1 MYNSKL
7 LKPTDFDTQ
16 GVITSGTRSGHL
28 HQFSILFFAVP
39 DVPGDLLGILRPL
52 GAKLGH
58 MSVVVLLTSSLRLM
72 GGTKI
77 IGTPTI

>member
-1 MYNSKL
+1 MYSSKL

-52 GAKLGH
+52 GAKLEP
-58 MSVVVLLTSSLRLM
+58 
-72 GGTKI
+72 
-77 IGTPTI
+77 PTIWLASACPCWPPGQIVKVIHSD